1 MNASERAKTLLND
14 EFFKELV
21 DNQKALYISNIL
33 NSPEEDVEAR
43 ERSIVKYRAVE
54 EFVASI
60 ESIAAQKEIDKKRW
74 KIF

>member
-54 EFVASI
+54 EFIASI

>member
-1 MNASERAKTLLND
+1 LNASERAKTLLND

>member
-1 MNASERAKTLLND
+1 LNASERAKTLLND

-54 EFVASI
+54 EFIASI